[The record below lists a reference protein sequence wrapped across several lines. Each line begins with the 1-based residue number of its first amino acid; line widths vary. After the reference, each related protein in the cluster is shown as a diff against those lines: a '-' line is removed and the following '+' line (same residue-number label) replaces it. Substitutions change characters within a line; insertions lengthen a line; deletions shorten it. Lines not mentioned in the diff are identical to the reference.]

1 MKKISYGL
9 RFGLIGTKNSG
20 KEILVNYLEKQA
32 IEISHFKVN
41 GMEEGCEEYFIVF
54 KQIPIKIKA
63 YLANSLKDF
72 IYNVEKINSLD
83 AIMLVLTINDVI
95 SNEQYKSEDFKDFCK
110 DFSFEGVS
118 VLAAM
123 NIGSSSTPQL
133 KREDLITK
141 AKELNVIYCFEIR
154 NNDDD
159 LKEFYEKIFNDF
171 IFKFQ
176 YSSSELFDKA
186 KKYGNLIK

>member
-1 MKKISYGL
+1 LKKISYGL

-63 YLANSLKDF
+63 YLANSLNDF

>member
-1 MKKISYGL
+1 
-9 RFGLIGTKNSG
+9 
-20 KEILVNYLEKQA
+20 
-32 IEISHFKVN
+32 
-41 GMEEGCEEYFIVF
+41 MEEGCEEYFIVF

-72 IYNVEKINSLD
+72 IYNVEKINFLD

>member
-32 IEISHFKVN
+32 IEINHFKVN